1 MADLNAQARSPYRIR
16 ALDESALAAALA
28 KRGISSTV
36 DGSQREL
43 PAMSEPEAAD
53 LLGALVADGV
63 RVVAFESLG
72 SNLESVYLSMTE
84 ERR

>member
-16 ALDESALAAALA
+16 ALNESALGTALA
-28 KRGISSTV
+28 SRGIPSTV
-36 DGSQREL
+36 DGTTVEL
-43 PAMSEPEAAD
+43 PAMSEEDAAD

-63 RVVAFESLG
+63 RVVAFESQG
-72 SNLESVYLSMTE
+72 SSLESIYLSMTE

>member
-1 MADLNAQARSPYRIR
+1 
-16 ALDESALAAALA
+16 
-28 KRGISSTV
+28 
-36 DGSQREL
+36 
-43 PAMSEPEAAD
+43 MSEPEAAD